1 MDIQGSEAWFK
12 SRLGSVTASRM
23 SDVLAKG
30 KSGEAVTR
38 LKYRMQIIA
47 ERITGRVS
55 ESFSSAAM
63 EWGTEQ
69 EPFARMRYAAD
80 TGRIVDEA
88 EFYTHPTIKWLGA
101 SPDGLLNDTGGLLE
115 IKCPNT
121 QTHLGYLL
129 DKKAPAAYIN
139 QMQTQMWVTGRAWCD
154 FVSFDPRVPN
164 HLQLFIVRLERDDDL
179 IERMETEVHKFLS
192 EVENSLIQLEKTGCL
207 I

>member
-1 MDIQGSEAWFK
+1 MINQGSEEWFAQ
-12 SRLGSVTASRM
+12 RLGHVTASRM
-23 SDVLAKG
+23 SDVLARG

-38 LKYRMQIIA
+38 AKYRMQIIA
-47 ERITGRVS
+47 ERITGRVT

-69 EPFARMRYAAD
+69 EPFARTRYAAA

-101 SPDGLLNDTGGLLE
+101 SPDGLLNDTGGLVE

-121 QTHLGYLL
+121 QTHLGYML
-129 DKKAPAAYIN
+129 DKKAPATYVN

-154 FVSFDPRVPN
+154 FVSYDPRVPE
-164 HLQLFIVRLERDDDL
+164 HLQLFVSRLQRDNDL
-179 IERMETEVHKFLS
+179 IAKMEIETIKFLS
-192 EVENSLIQLEKTGCL
+192 EVDDAINQLERK
-207 I
+207 

>member
-1 MDIQGSEAWFK
+1 MIAQGTPEFFEQ
-12 SRLGSVTASRM
+12 RLGHVTASRM

-38 LKYRMQIIA
+38 QKYRMQLVA
-47 ERITGRVS
+47 ERITGLVA
-55 ESFSSAAM
+55 ESFTSAAM

-69 EPFARMRYAAD
+69 EKFARIRYEAD
-80 TGRIVDEA
+80 TGYFVDEA

-121 QTHLGYLL
+121 QTHLGYML
-129 DKKAPAAYIN
+129 DKKAPAVYIN

-154 FVSFDPRVPN
+154 FVSFDPRVPE
-164 HLQLFIVRLERDDDL
+164 HLQLFIVRLDRDDAL
-179 IERMETEVHKFLS
+179 IERMEVEVHKFLS
-192 EVENSLIQLEKTGCL
+192 EVEESINVLENKNV
-207 I
+207 

>member
-1 MDIQGSEAWFK
+1 MIAQGTPEWFAQ
-12 SRLGSVTASRM
+12 RLGHVTASRM

-38 LKYRMQIIA
+38 QKYRMQIIA
-47 ERITGRVS
+47 ERITGLVA
-55 ESFSSAAM
+55 ESFTSAAM

-69 EPFARMRYAAD
+69 EKFARIRYEAD
-80 TGRIVDEA
+80 TGYFVDEA

-121 QTHLGYLL
+121 QTHLGYML

-154 FVSFDPRVPN
+154 FVSYDPRVPER
-164 HLQLFIVRLERDDDL
+164 LQLFIVRLNRDDAL
-179 IERMETEVHKFLS
+179 IERMEVEVHKFLS
-192 EVENSLIQLEKTGCL
+192 EVEEAINVLENKNV
-207 I
+207 

>member
-1 MDIQGSEAWFK
+1 MIAQGTPEWIAQ
-12 SRLGSVTASRM
+12 RLGNVTASRM

-30 KSGEAVTR
+30 KSGEAGTR
-38 LKYRMQIIA
+38 QKYRMQLVA
-47 ERITGRVS
+47 ERITGLVA
-55 ESFSSAAM
+55 ESFTSAAM

-69 EPFARMRYAAD
+69 EKFARIRYEAD
-80 TGRIVDEA
+80 TGYFVDEA

-154 FVSFDPRVPN
+154 FVSYDPRVPER
-164 HLQLFIVRLERDDDL
+164 LQLFIVRLNRDDAL
-179 IERMETEVHKFLS
+179 IERMEVEVHKFLS
-192 EVENSLIQLEKTGCL
+192 EVEEAINVLENKNV
-207 I
+207 

>member
-1 MDIQGSEAWFK
+1 MIAQGTPEWFAQ
-12 SRLGSVTASRM
+12 RLGNVTASRM

-38 LKYRMQIIA
+38 QKYRMQLVA
-47 ERITGRVS
+47 ERITGLVA
-55 ESFSSAAM
+55 ESFTSAAM

-69 EPFARMRYAAD
+69 EKFARIRYEAD
-80 TGRIVDEA
+80 TGYFVDEA

-121 QTHLGYLL
+121 QTHLGYML
-129 DKKAPAAYIN
+129 DKKAPATYVN

-154 FVSFDPRVPN
+154 FVSYDPRVPE
-164 HLQLFIVRLERDDDL
+164 HLQLFVSRLQRDNDL
-179 IERMETEVHKFLS
+179 IAKMEIETIKFLG
-192 EVENSLIQLEKTGCL
+192 EVEEAINQLENKNV
-207 I
+207 

>member
-1 MDIQGSEAWFK
+1 MIAQGTPEWFAQ
-12 SRLGSVTASRM
+12 RLGHVTASRM

-30 KSGEAVTR
+30 KAGEAATR
-38 LKYRMQIIA
+38 QKYRMQIIA
-47 ERITGRVS
+47 ERVS
-55 ESFSSAAM
+55 GCVAESFTSAAM

-69 EPFARMRYAAD
+69 EKFARIRYEAD
-80 TGRIVDEA
+80 TGYFVDEA

-121 QTHLGYLL
+121 QTHLGYML

-154 FVSFDPRVPN
+154 FVSFDPRVPER
-164 HLQLFIVRLERDDDL
+164 LQLFIVRLDRDDAL
-179 IERMETEVHKFLS
+179 IERMEVEVHKFLS
-192 EVENSLIQLEKTGCL
+192 EVEESINVLENKNV
-207 I
+207 

>member
-1 MDIQGSEAWFK
+1 MIAQGSLQWFEQ
-12 SRLGSVTASRM
+12 RRGHLTASRM

-30 KSGEAVTR
+30 KTGEAVTR
-38 LKYRMQIIA
+38 QKYRMQIIA
-47 ERITGRVS
+47 ERITGLVA
-55 ESFSSAAM
+55 ESFTSAAM

-69 EPFARMRYAAD
+69 EKFARIRYEAD
-80 TGRIVDEA
+80 TGYFVDEA

-121 QTHLGYLL
+121 QTHLGYML

-154 FVSFDPRVPN
+154 FVSYDPRVPER
-164 HLQLFIVRLERDDDL
+164 LQLFIVRLNRDDAL
-179 IERMETEVHKFLS
+179 IERMEVEVHKFLS
-192 EVENSLIQLEKTGCL
+192 EVEEAINVLENKNV
-207 I
+207 